1 MDLGEGK
8 ENYLLVKRFWVL
20 SIIGNSPSEL
30 EARSQLSTKRIQED
44 WEKALGF
51 KGWKPSLNQV
61 LLPLG
66 HFIDFY
72 ASN

>member
-51 KGWKPSLNQV
+51 KG
-61 LLPLG
+61 
-66 HFIDFY
+66 
-72 ASN
+72 